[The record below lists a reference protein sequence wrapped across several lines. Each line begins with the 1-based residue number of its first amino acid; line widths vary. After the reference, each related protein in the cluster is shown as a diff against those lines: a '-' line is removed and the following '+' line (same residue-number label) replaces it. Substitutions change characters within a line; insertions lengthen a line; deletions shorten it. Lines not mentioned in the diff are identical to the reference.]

1 MITTKTTSDYI
12 VRLFHRYNTTKE
24 LVSKLELPEVL
35 YRYVGRL
42 VYDYSGYREDAGAG
56 AAELADLLIN
66 VANSLIELSEKEV
79 KEEE

>member
-1 MITTKTTSDYI
+1 MITTSDYI
-12 VRLFHRYNTTKE
+12 VRLFQRYNNTKE
-24 LVSKLELPEVL
+24 LVSKLELQEVL

-42 VYDYSGYREDAGAG
+42 LYDYSGYREDGGDG

-66 VANSLIELSEKEV
+66 VVNRLIELAEKEV